1 MGVTDVGDTWAAYLN
16 RMMWERGM
24 TKARLAELTG
34 LTRQTISEWANG
46 KGSSTIKIENVL
58 RIAEAL
64 DDDPTHALIAA
75 AGIAPEHDPEVDLIL
90 ASDWS
95 EGDKAAMVE
104 RLMCRRE
111 EQRQERVANLR
122 FLLGQQATG

>member
-1 MGVTDVGDTWAAYLN
+1 LGVTDVGDTWAAYLN

-64 DDDPTHALIAA
+64 DDDPT
-75 AGIAPEHDPEVDLIL
+75 
-90 ASDWS
+90 DWS